1 MAAYRHAHKGLLRL
15 NHFTFRHLGGL
26 FGEYREEKNK
36 LGRVEGGMYGWR
48 TCWIKVKK
56 VKVKRFWKRI
66 EPERTLNPVKRKSPD
81 FSLASTKLHR
91 TFLALSRRIPSDAQ
105 IYIKGTICR

>member
-1 MAAYRHAHKGLLRL
+1 MC
-15 NHFTFRHLGGL
+15 
-26 FGEYREEKNK
+26 
-36 LGRVEGGMYGWR
+36 GWR

-66 EPERTLNPVKRKSPD
+66 EMERTLNPVKRKSPD

-91 TFLALSRRIPSDAQ
+91 TFLASYPFRRASLQKGIHTQLQFYSRAIS
-105 IYIKGTICR
+105 KCRVSALKY